1 MKRNLPK
8 NEINERVRRE
18 RDPIPWR
25 YCFLT
30 LLCGGILVVGFF
42 FAARQHF
49 ASVSLG
55 MKNSE
60 LRKQRDDLQTEQRRL
75 KVSREVA
82 FSPVELEKVA
92 RSIGL
97 EKLSNVAYEIAD
109 VGKKTGE
116 KLKSVVSNNSED
128 KPKSAFANNQKD
140 DKAGKSTTGDNRER
154 VVKTEK
160 STEKSVSE
168 IVKAG
173 DAKDE
178 KKTEKPSKSES
189 DKEDKPS
196 KTATEKQDSKHDK
209 KGN

>member
-49 ASVSLG
+49 SSISLG

-82 FSPVELEKVA
+82 FSPNELEKAA

-97 EKLSNVAYEIAD
+97 EKISNVAYEIAE
-109 VGKKTGE
+109 VGKKAGE
-116 KLKSVVSNNSED
+116 KLKSVVANTSED
-128 KPKSAFANNQKD
+128 KPKSAFSNTSKD
-140 DKAGKSTTGDNRER
+140 DKVEKTTNGDKRER
-154 VVKTEK
+154 VVKTDSSNDK
-160 STEKSVSE
+160 SLSE
-168 IVKAG
+168 VVKTN

-178 KKTEKPSKSES
+178 KKSGKPSKSES

-196 KTATEKQDSKHDK
+196 KPATEKQDSKHDK